1 MVRKKVRFHG
11 SQARW
16 VTAGEMLS
24 RVPREEQGKRY
35 LEVLSFGKKGT
46 MITLEGAVSS

>member
-1 MVRKKVRFHG
+1 MEDRQDG
-11 SQARW
+11 SLLEKCYQ
-16 VTAGEMLS
+16 GCQ
-24 RVPREEQGKRY
+24 EEEKGNRY